1 LMPTSTNLQPS
12 PSLVPFPRRCALPKS
27 LILAAVAVSIAACA
41 TPIRTVDRP
50 SAPLP
55 WSAAIGRLDA
65 QDGSCSATLIRPDII
80 LTASHCLYGRGS
92 NAKITDFEF
101 TPALD
106 VGRERLKPVSVTAVI
121 AMGWPITP
129 DVSGEL
135 RGAPKDDWAALRIS
149 PPVDYVTPLKVE
161 KIDVDGIFSRME
173 KGSTLSHA
181 GYGVYG
187 AFSGKRLQM
196 RDECHLIRDVEEILE
211 TGRDVIVN
219 SCDVI
224 PGDSGGPILLTD
236 PSGERRVVGVVT
248 NFWGAHG
255 GQDFSSFGPSSVY
268 FADKISAE
276 TAATS
281 TP

>member
-1 LMPTSTNLQPS
+1 MPTSTIAPPKL
-12 PSLVPFPRRCALPKS
+12 SLVTMPRRKTLPGV
-27 LILAAVAVSIAACA
+27 LILAAVALSVAACA

-129 DVSGEL
+129 DGSGQL

-149 PPVDYVTPLKVE
+149 PPVDYVAPLQVE
-161 KIDVDGIFSRME
+161 KIGVDGIYARME

-268 FADKISAE
+268 FADKINAE
-276 TAATS
+276 TTAAS

>member
-1 LMPTSTNLQPS
+1 MPKSFLPPLSS
-12 PSLVPFPRRCALPKS
+12 PASSRMAILVLASLV
-27 LILAAVAVSIAACA
+27 LASCA

-65 QDGSCSATLIRPDII
+65 RDGSCSATLIRPDVI
-80 LTASHCLYGRGS
+80 LTASHCLYGRG
-92 NAKITDFEF
+92 NATKITDFTF

-106 VGRERLKPVSVTAVI
+106 VGRERLKPVEVTAVL

-129 DVSGEL
+129 DTSGKL

-149 PPVDYVTPLKVE
+149 PPIDYVTPLQVE
-161 KIDVDGIFSRME
+161 KLDVSGIYQRME
-173 KGSTLSHA
+173 KGSKLSHA

-196 RDECHLIRDVEEILE
+196 RDNCTLIRDAEEILE
-211 TGRDVIVN
+211 TGHDVIVN

-236 PSGERRVVGVVT
+236 PAGQHHVVGVVT

-255 GQDFSSFGPSSVY
+255 GKDFSSFGPASVY
-268 FADKISAE
+268 FADKIGADT
-276 TAATS
+276 TAKS

>member
-1 LMPTSTNLQPS
+1 MPKWTHPL
-12 PSLVPFPRRCALPKS
+12 
-27 LILAAVAVSIAACA
+27 LAAGVVTLSLLSASALLSGCA

-50 SAPLP
+50 TGPLP

-65 QDGSCSATLIRPDII
+65 QDGSCSATLIRPDVI

-92 NAKITDFEF
+92 QTKITDFTF

-106 VGRERLKPVSVTAVI
+106 VGRERLKPVEVTEVL

-129 DVSGEL
+129 DASGSL
-135 RGAPKDDWAALRIS
+135 RGAPKDDWAVLRIS
-149 PPVDYVTPLKVE
+149 PSISYVTPLPVE
-161 KIDVDGIFSRME
+161 KIDVNGIYQRIK
-173 KGSTLSHA
+173 KGSKLSHA

-187 AFSGKRLQM
+187 ASTGKRLQM
-196 RDECHLIRDVEEILE
+196 RDDCHLIRNADEILE
-211 TGRDVIVN
+211 IGHDVIVN

-236 PSGERRVVGVVT
+236 PSGDHKVVGVMT

-255 GQDFSSFGPSSVY
+255 GKDFSSFGPASVY
-268 FADKISAE
+268 FADKLGADSTANSA
-276 TAATS
+276 
-281 TP
+281 P

>member
-1 LMPTSTNLQPS
+1 M
-12 PSLVPFPRRCALPKS
+12 PSLHRNDKPMARYFSCAL
-27 LILAAVAVSIAACA
+27 LVTLLTACA

-50 SAPLP
+50 SGPLP

-65 QDGSCSATLIRPDII
+65 EDGSCSATLIKPDVI
-80 LTASHCLYGRGS
+80 LTASHCLYGRG
-92 NAKITDFEF
+92 NEAKITDFTF

-106 VGRERLKPVSVTAVI
+106 VGRERLKPVKVTAVI

-129 DVSGEL
+129 DSSGKL

-149 PPVDYVTPLKVE
+149 PAVDFVAPLKIE
-161 KIDVDGIFSRME
+161 KIDVDGIYERMG
-173 KGSTLSHA
+173 KGATLSHA

-196 RDECHLIRDVEEILE
+196 RDDCDLIRDAEEILE
-211 TGRDVIVN
+211 TGHDVIVN

-236 PSGERRVVGVVT
+236 PSGEHHVVGVVT

-255 GQDFSSFGPSSVY
+255 GKDFSSFGPASVY
-268 FADKISAE
+268 FADKISEE
-276 TAATS
+276 TTANSA
-281 TP
+281 P

>member
-1 LMPTSTNLQPS
+1 M
-12 PSLVPFPRRCALPKS
+12 PSLFPKRKPVANALCFLMLS
-27 LILAAVAVSIAACA
+27 VLVAACA

-50 SAPLP
+50 SGPLP

-65 QDGSCSATLIRPDII
+65 EDGSCSATLIRPDVI
-80 LTASHCLYGRGS
+80 LTASHCLYGRG
-92 NAKITDFEF
+92 NQAKITDFTF

-106 VGRERLKPVSVTAVI
+106 VGRERLKPVAVTAVI

-129 DVSGEL
+129 DASGKL
-135 RGAPKDDWAALRIS
+135 RGAPKDDWAALRVS
-149 PPVDYVTPLKVE
+149 PAIDFVTPLKIE
-161 KIDVDGIFSRME
+161 KIDVDGIYKRMG
-173 KGSTLSHA
+173 KGATLSHA

-196 RDECHLIRDVEEILE
+196 RDDCQLIRGAEKILE

-224 PGDSGGPILLTD
+224 PGDSGGPILLND
-236 PSGERRVVGVVT
+236 PSGEHHVVGVVT

-255 GQDFSSFGPSSVY
+255 GKDFSSFGPSSVY
-268 FADKISAE
+268 FADKISGE
-276 TAATS
+276 TTANSA
-281 TP
+281 P

>member
-1 LMPTSTNLQPS
+1 M
-12 PSLVPFPRRCALPKS
+12 PSLHRNDKPVARYLSCAL
-27 LILAAVAVSIAACA
+27 LVTLLAACA

-50 SAPLP
+50 SGPLP

-65 QDGSCSATLIRPDII
+65 EDGSCSATLIKPDVI
-80 LTASHCLYGRGS
+80 LTASHCLYGRG
-92 NAKITDFEF
+92 NEAKITDFTF

-106 VGRERLKPVSVTAVI
+106 VGRERLKPVKVTAVI

-129 DVSGEL
+129 DSSGKL

-149 PPVDYVTPLKVE
+149 PAVDFVPPLKIE
-161 KIDVDGIFSRME
+161 KINVDGIYKRM
-173 KGSTLSHA
+173 GNGATLSHA

-196 RDECHLIRDVEEILE
+196 RDDCDLIRDAEEILE
-211 TGRDVIVN
+211 TGHDVIVN

-236 PSGERRVVGVVT
+236 PSGEHHVVGVVT

-255 GQDFSSFGPSSVY
+255 GKDFSSFGPASVY
-268 FADKISAE
+268 FADKISEE
-276 TAATS
+276 TTANSA
-281 TP
+281 P